1 MQKLKN
7 LMTSTTGKLAAGTT
21 ALVVSGMALAQEA
34 GDHTAAIEAAE
45 TAASTNV
52 GAAVAA
58 VIGIAAI
65 VMGVGIV
72 ISLLRR

>member
-1 MQKLKN
+1 MQNVKSF
-7 LMTSTTGKLAAGTT
+7 LMSTTGKVSTGAT
-21 ALVVSGMALAQEA
+21 ALLASGMALAQDA
-34 GDHTAAIEAAE
+34 GDHTAAITAAE